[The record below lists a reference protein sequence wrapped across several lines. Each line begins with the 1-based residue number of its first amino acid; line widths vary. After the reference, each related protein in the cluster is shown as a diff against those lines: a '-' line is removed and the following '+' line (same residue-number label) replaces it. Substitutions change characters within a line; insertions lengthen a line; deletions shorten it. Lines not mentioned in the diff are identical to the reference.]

1 MGEDTVAESSD
12 GTCTLHSLYVHP
24 VKSCAGVAVDS
35 ARIVDTGL
43 DLDREWMLVD
53 GSGEFVS
60 QRECPKLALVRPQ
73 LRGDELVLRAPGMIA
88 LHVAL
93 DRVESPC
100 RVTVWDDRV
109 DAWDMGALAAQW
121 FGDFVG
127 RPLRLVRF
135 DPDRPRQAEA
145 RWTGGVDTPTA
156 FVDGFPLLV
165 VSAASI
171 AELNRRLADAGHS
184 AVDARRFRPNLVVDG
199 IEAHDEDVV
208 DRITFDTP
216 EGPVVIRPVKPCVR
230 CTIPDVDPDSA
241 ATGHAVGDAL
251 AAYRA
256 DPRMGGGI
264 TFGMNAIVVEG
275 VGRTLAVGQAGR
287 VSFGW

>member
-1 MGEDTVAESSD
+1 MAESSD
-12 GTCTLHSLYVHP
+12 ATCSLHALYVHP
-24 VKSCAGVAVDS
+24 VKSCAGIAVDS
-35 ARIVDTGL
+35 ARVVDTGL

-100 RVTVWDDRV
+100 RVTVWGDRV
-109 DAWDMGALAAQW
+109 DAWDLGALAAQW
-121 FGDFVG
+121 FGDFAG

-135 DPDRPRQAEA
+135 DPDRPRHAEA
-145 RWTGGVDTPTA
+145 RWTGGADAPTA
-156 FVDGFPLLV
+156 FADGFPLLV
-165 VSAASI
+165 VSAASV
-171 AELNRRLADAGHS
+171 AELNRRLADAGHGP
-184 AVDARRFRPNLVVDG
+184 VDARRFRPNLVIDG
-199 IEAHDEDVV
+199 VEAHDEDLI
-208 DRITFDTP
+208 DRIEFATP
-216 EGPVVIRPVKPCVR
+216 DGPVVLKPVKPCVR
-230 CTIPDVDPDSA
+230 CTIPDVDPDTA
-241 ATGHAVGDAL
+241 ETGHAVGDAL

-275 VGRTLAVGQAGR
+275 VGHTLAVGQKGR